1 LDNRENTSRQRHTA
15 RIVALLACSGI
26 LLTLIQPPFG
36 MAWLAWVAY
45 VPFVL
50 ACSPAVHLR
59 TLACAAY
66 GVGFLYWLASLY
78 WITPITVLGWIAFC
92 LYMAVLWPLM
102 AVAFRYGRSKKVP
115 LPLLT
120 AVVVTG
126 TEALQGFP
134 LGGFLWRFLG
144 HSQFQ
149 NPAIIQ
155 ITDVF
160 GAAGVSFLVAMASG
174 LAGDLILA
182 TCDRNLFRVRHLVQG
197 IGVATAVAAAVF
209 YGRWRLAEAASAV
222 TGGPLVGS
230 VQSNVPQSV
239 KRTFQ
244 ASQGMFADL
253 MQMSK
258 ASQEAGAELIVW
270 PETTVQAHLDREI
283 WPWFKEDPV
292 EYRQFDKDLREHA
305 KAGSSLLVGAYGGRI
320 RQDPEGETV
329 LDRYNSAFFYKPDGT
344 QDPNRYDKI
353 HLVLFGEY
361 LPFKHS
367 FHWLYSLLMKFTP
380 YNYEY
385 TLEPGKDHTV
395 FTMNA
400 RAAAR
405 ETVPCRLGVLICY
418 EDTVPALA
426 RQFTVDPQ
434 GHKRLDALLNISND
448 GWFVRFSGSPARV
461 QPSAELAQ
469 HVAVCTFRAVEN
481 RVPILRSVNTGISCL
496 IDSCGRI
503 HDGFVKASEGIPE
516 RALDRTGMAGWFV
529 DRMPIDKRVSL
540 FSRYG
545 RWLDALCAVLVVA
558 GLVLAA
564 LEHRRGHERRR

>member
-1 LDNRENTSRQRHTA
+1 MENRENTSRRKDIA
-15 RIVALLACSGI
+15 RIVALLACSGL
-26 LLTLIQPPFG
+26 LLTLIHPPFG
-36 MAWLAWVAY
+36 LAWLAWVAY
-45 VPFVL
+45 APFVL
-50 ACSPAVHLR
+50 ACSPAVRPR
-59 TLACAAY
+59 TLVCAAY
-66 GVGFLYWLASLY
+66 GIGFLYWLASLY

-115 LPLLT
+115 LSLLT
-120 AVVVTG
+120 AVVVAG
-126 TEALQGFP
+126 TETLQGFP

-155 ITDVF
+155 IADVF

-182 TCDRNLFRVRHLVQG
+182 ACDRSLFRVRHLIQG
-197 IGVATAVAAAVF
+197 IGVATAVAATVF

-244 ASQGMFADL
+244 ASQEMFADL

-270 PETTVQAHLDREI
+270 PETTVQAILDRDI
-283 WPWFKEDPV
+283 WPFLVPDP
-292 EYRQFDKDLREHA
+292 ERSQFDTALREHA
-305 KAGSSLLVGAYGGRI
+305 KAGSYLLVGAYGGRI
-320 RQDPEGETV
+320 REDPVGEPN
-329 LDRYNSAFFYKPDGT
+329 LDRYNSAFFYRPDGA
-344 QDPNRYDKI
+344 QDPHRYDKI

-361 LPFKHS
+361 LPFKTS
-367 FHWLYSLLMKFTP
+367 FHWLYGLLMRFTP
-380 YNYEY
+380 YNYDY
-385 TLEPGKDHTV
+385 TLEPGKDRTV
-395 FTMNA
+395 FTMGT
-400 RAAAR
+400 RTAAG
-405 ETVPCRLGVLICY
+405 ETLSFRLGVLICY

-426 RQFTVDPQ
+426 RQSTLDPQ
-434 GHKRLDALLNISND
+434 GRKRLDVLLNISND

-503 HDGFVKASEGIPE
+503 HDGFVKAGEGLPE
-516 RALDRTGMAGWFV
+516 RALDRAGMAGWFV